1 MQEEVEAAKEF
12 VKSFADA
19 DLLRWMSVV
28 YSDLPVFSEEQT
40 QTMACD
46 IFHIQTKPLVLDF

>member
-19 DLLRWMSVV
+19 DLLRWMLVFV
-28 YSDLPVFSEEQT
+28 LTLVFSKERT
-40 QTMACD
+40 QTMAWD

>member
-12 VKSFADA
+12 MKSFADA
-19 DLLRWMSVV
+19 DLLRWMLVFV
-28 YSDLPVFSEEQT
+28 LTLVFSKERT
-40 QTMACD
+40 QTMAWD